1 MRTLALHKICDFAA
15 GLGFEPRLA
24 VPKAAVLPLDDPALR
39 SYRNVGLDN
48 GKLCLPL
55 DDPAIFQCGS
65 DSGKGT
71 PYHDDD
77 PTIGIIH

>member
-48 GKLCLPL
+48 GK
-55 DDPAIFQCGS
+55 
-65 DSGKGT
+65 GT